1 MAVAAAALAD
11 EVRRLGVCGA
21 RSWEQ
26 LMYAPGQPSDQA
38 TPKLPKLLSRHTI
51 NRTAPLCA
59 YLQASSLSWQLANDV
74 LALLLGKECEG
85 QDAAAALTALC
96 TALAERLLHLLGK
109 VDDALNDDEQ
119 TARICALPLPVLEVR
134 RAARCHAIHCCLEES
149 ACRVGCSRQFLP
161 QLGCGTAHFNTRW
174 VAGQATLKKLS
185 LPAQTALPAGASGL
199 KLSAG

>member
-109 VDDALNDDEQ
+109 VDDALNDPGQ
-119 TARICALPLPVLEVR
+119 KSRIQALPLLVLEVR
-134 RAARCHAIHCCLEES
+134 RAAWRAWRREHDRWTAAQAIARPGGLKRSPCGPVQPLYA
-149 ACRVGCSRQFLP
+149 ACRSCWPLI
-161 QLGCGTAHFNTRW
+161 LCGLTARRR
-174 VAGQATLKKLS
+174 VR
-185 LPAQTALPAGASGL
+185 
-199 KLSAG
+199 